1 MPLSSLGIDSFQFLY
16 KLRFYLHNSFLPVLL
31 LQVRCEM
38 CPINLPVTFPSHS
51 CCGAMRLY
59 FYEGVRGGEKRILQT
74 SGPYLL
80 MLSCFCIHYLIN
92 RC

>member
-1 MPLSSLGIDSFQFLY
+1 MPLSSLGIDSFQVLY
-16 KLRFYLHNSFLPVLL
+16 KLQFYLHNSFLPVLL

-59 FYEGVRGGEKRILQT
+59 FYEGVRGGKKDPPNQRVIL
-74 SGPYLL
+74 Y
-80 MLSCFCIHYLIN
+80 CFGIHYLIN

>member
-1 MPLSSLGIDSFQFLY
+1 MKMPLSSLGIDSFQFLY
-16 KLRFYLHNSFLPVLL
+16 KLQFYLHNSFLPVLL

-59 FYEGVRGGEKRILQT
+59 FYEGVGGGEKRVKPAGHTFLFWY
-74 SGPYLL
+74 PL
-80 MLSCFCIHYLIN
+80 FN
-92 RC
+92 

>member
-1 MPLSSLGIDSFQFLY
+1 MKMPLSSLGIDSFQFLY
-16 KLRFYLHNSFLPVLL
+16 KLQFYLHNSFLPVLL

-59 FYEGVRGGEKRILQT
+59 FYEGVGGEK
-74 SGPYLL
+74 SGSNQRVI
-80 MLSCFCIHYLIN
+80 LSCFGIHYLIN

>member
-1 MPLSSLGIDSFQFLY
+1 MKMPLSSLGIDSFQFLY
-16 KLRFYLHNSFLPVLL
+16 KLQFYLHNSFLPVLL

-59 FYEGVRGGEKRILQT
+59 FYEGVGGGKKRVKPAGHTFLFWY
-74 SGPYLL
+74 PL
-80 MLSCFCIHYLIN
+80 FN
-92 RC
+92 

>member
-1 MPLSSLGIDSFQFLY
+1 MKMPLSSLGIDSFQFLY
-16 KLRFYLHNSFLPVLL
+16 KLQFYLHNSFLPVLL

-59 FYEGVRGGEKRILQT
+59 FYEGVRGGGKDPPNQRVI
-74 SGPYLL
+74 
-80 MLSCFCIHYLIN
+80 LSCFGINYLIN